1 MHSSKLAYMS
11 VIDSRFAAEKPRGRV
26 AFENLAMRGIGRV
39 AAGLRSTLGDRSRN
53 CFGILMYHRVA
64 DHVRGLP
71 APLHNVT
78 PARFRRQIAGLSRR
92 GYNFWPLRK
101 ALEYHAAGETMPAK
115 TVLVTFDD
123 GFQTVYS
130 RAFPVLKEFNV
141 PATVFL
147 NTAYLDSERPF
158 PFDAWGVPYCKHA
171 PDESYRPLTE
181 GQCHEMTAS
190 GLVEIG
196 AHTHT
201 HEDFRGRADEFRQDL
216 QVSVDIVRDAFKLDE
231 VTFAFPYGG
240 RHTGFSSDELGAAAR
255 QTGVLCGLTTEST
268 VVRQGTDPFR
278 WGRFNAFPWD
288 TGATLHAKLS
298 GWYSWAPKLRQSL
311 ARGLRRDS
319 RQQDPRLVLDR
330 AVR

>member
-1 MHSSKLAYMS
+1 MSTNAAYMS
-11 VIDSRFAAEKPRGRV
+11 VIDPRFAAEKPRNRV
-26 AFENLAMRGIGRV
+26 AFENLAMRGVGRV
-39 AAGLRSTLGDRSRN
+39 AAGLRTTLGDRSQN
-53 CFGILMYHRVA
+53 SFGILMYHRVA

-78 PARFRRQIAGLSRR
+78 PVRFRRQISGLIKR

-101 ALEYHAAGETMPAK
+101 ALEYHDNGDTIPVK

-123 GFQTVYS
+123 GFQTVFS
-130 RAFPVLKEFNV
+130 RAFPVLQEFKV
-141 PATVFL
+141 PATVFV

-158 PFDAWGVPYCKHA
+158 PFDAWGVPYCAQA
-171 PDESYRPLTE
+171 PAESYQPLTE
-181 GQCHEMTAS
+181 KQCHEMIAS
-190 GLVEIG
+190 GLIEIG

-201 HEDFRGRADEFRQDL
+201 HEDFRGRPNEFRQDL
-216 QVSVDIVRDAFKLDE
+216 QVSVDIVRETFKLDE

-240 RHTGFSSDELGAAAR
+240 RHTGFSSDELGTAAR
-255 QTGVLCGLTTEST
+255 QTGVLCGLTTESA
-268 VVRQGTDPFR
+268 VVHHGTDPFR

-311 ARGLRRDS
+311 AKSLRRS
-319 RQQDPRLVLDR
+319 PRQQESKLVPDE